1 MKKLSILIVSMLFT
15 FHTYAGGLDA
25 NQIYLGGGLS
35 LNDYGFGDDATG
47 YQIFVGM
54 PIPVK
59 IGAARLLGEV
69 GYMNA
74 GEVDVLSTPAVIDP
88 FTGNVIFPAQTVT
101 AEAKG
106 LWANAVVE
114 LPVAQ
119 NVNLL
124 GRIGLDFGDDDGL
137 MIGGGVGIPVG
148 KKVDLRFEYV
158 IRDNIDSLQAN
169 LTFEL

>member
-1 MKKLSILIVSMLFT
+1 MKKLSILVISMLVT
-15 FHTYAGGLDA
+15 SHTYAGGIDV
-25 NQIYLGGGLS
+25 NKIYLGGGLS

-59 IGAARLLGEV
+59 IGKARLLGEV

-74 GEVDVLSTPAVIDP
+74 GEVDVASTPAVIDP
-88 FTGNVIFPAQTVT
+88 FTGNVIFPAQTNT

-119 NVNLL
+119 KVNLL

-137 MIGGGVGIPVG
+137 MIGGGVGIPVSN
-148 KKVDLRFEYV
+148 KMDIRFEYV
-158 IRDNIDSLQAN
+158 IRDHVDSLQAN
-169 LTFEL
+169 LVVRL